1 MEVVKLNG
9 ALAASVTGI
18 DWDAGPVADDF
29 EQIAAA
35 LMDHGVLA
43 IAAEG
48 MRPEQH
54 VELAGH
60 FGELEH
66 HEFFENQGPGFEH
79 ITVLDSARGD
89 RSSMWH
95 IDEHFLENPPII
107 TMTRAIQ
114 LPSWG
119 GDTSFISLHHA
130 FDTLSPRMQNYL
142 DGLCAVHDLARIA
155 EMRWQNGTAGSE
167 QFAEPLLAH
176 KHATHPVVSVH
187 PVNGRRALNVSPTY
201 TRFIEALPSGESK
214 AILDYLFLHMQR
226 PEHAYRHRWAPGDLL
241 IWDNRSVMH
250 HAAADY
256 SDRRVMHRISV
267 IGTARPA

>member
-1 MEVVKLNG
+1 MKVLKLNG

-18 DWDAGPVADDF
+18 DWNLGLRDADF
-29 EQIAAA
+29 DGIEAA
-35 LMDHGVLA
+35 LGEHGVLA
-43 IAAEG
+43 VAAAD

-54 VELAGH
+54 VELGRH
-60 FGELEH
+60 FGELEC

-95 IDEHFLENPPII
+95 IDEHFLEKPPII

-119 GDTSFISLHHA
+119 GDTSFISLHQA
-130 FDTLSPRMQNYL
+130 FDTLSPRMQHYL
-142 DGLCAVHDLARIA
+142 DGLFAVHDLARIA
-155 EMRWQNGTAGSE
+155 EMRWQGGNAGSE
-167 QFAEPLLAH
+167 QVAAPLLAR
-176 KHATHPVVSVH
+176 KHAAHPVVGVH
-187 PVNGRRALNVSPTY
+187 PVNGRRALYVSPTY
-201 TRFIEALPSGESK
+201 TRFIEGLPMNESK
-214 AILDYLFLHMQR
+214 AILDYLYLHLQR

-250 HAAADY
+250 HASADY
-256 SDRRVMHRISV
+256 TDRRVMHRISV
-267 IGTARPA
+267 IGPG

>member
-1 MEVVKLNG
+1 MEVAKLNG

-18 DWDAGPVADDF
+18 DWDADPGSDVF
-29 EQIAAA
+29 EQIEAA
-35 LMDHGVLA
+35 LMEHGVLA
-43 IAAEG
+43 VTAAK

-54 VELAGH
+54 VALAAH

-95 IDEHFLENPPII
+95 IDEHFLEKPPII

-114 LPSWG
+114 LPTWG
-119 GDTSFISLHHA
+119 GDTSFVSLHQA
-130 FDTLSPRMQNYL
+130 FDTLSLRMQHYL
-142 DGLCAVHDLARIA
+142 DGLFAVHDLARIA
-155 EMRWQNGTAGSE
+155 EMRWQGGSGGGE
-167 QFAEPLLAH
+167 QLAEPLLAH
-176 KHATHPVVSVH
+176 KHARHPVVSVH

-201 TRFIEALPSGESK
+201 TRFIEGLPSGESK
-214 AILDYLFLHMQR
+214 AILDYLYLHMQR
-226 PEHAYRHRWAPGDLL
+226 PEHAYRHRWADGDLL

-256 SDRRVMHRISV
+256 TDRRVMHRISV
-267 IGTARPA
+267 IGTASA